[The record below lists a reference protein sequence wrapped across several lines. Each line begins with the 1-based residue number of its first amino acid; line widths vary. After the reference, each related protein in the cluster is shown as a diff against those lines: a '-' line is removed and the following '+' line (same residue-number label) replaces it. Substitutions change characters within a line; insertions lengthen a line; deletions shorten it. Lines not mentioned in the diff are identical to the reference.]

1 MKIGNKTKVTREITR
16 QERNRRNNIK
26 RLVISACFAL
36 LVFVALIVIQNSI
49 LNQEKK
55 ETVYQ
60 VIKDIDVGTK
70 ITENNIN
77 DYLDLKEVQVSL
89 IPSGYITAPEDV
101 QGKFVNREYKVNDII
116 TSDGVTDTE
125 NLYTKLIE
133 NPIEITF
140 STDDIASAVGGT
152 IREGDYINIYG
163 LRKPTAENNPSAE
176 NLYLV
181 DEDFTFQHVYV
192 TKVFDSSGKEVVIG
206 DENSESNSVVT
217 IISVILSEN
226 DIEQFNEMLKNCSIK
241 VTKLLYNSDED
252 YTKFLDK
259 ANKNAAKFT
268 SSNLSDEDVTEL
280 FDTEALD
287 GENTEEITENVT
299 DENDEQ
305 SETPADTSESSTE
318 TDEENTENTENA
330 DNSTTDGTETP
341 AENTENGNNS
351 TTDSTET
358 PAENAETAE

>member
-77 DYLDLKEVQVSL
+77 DYLALKEVQVSL

-116 TSDGVTDTE
+116 TSDGITDTE

-181 DEDFTFQHVYV
+181 DEGFTFQHVYV
-192 TKVFDSSGKEVVIG
+192 TKVFDSSGKEVVVG
-206 DENSESNSVVT
+206 DENSDSDSVVT

-259 ANKNAAKFT
+259 ANKNAAKFKP
-268 SSNLSDEDVTEL
+268 SNLSDEDVTDL

-287 GENTEEITENVT
+287 GGEQDEEMIENVT
-299 DENDEQ
+299 DNNDEQ

-318 TDEENTENTENA
+318 TDEESTEGIENG
-330 DNSTTDGTETP
+330 DNSTSESTKTP
-341 AENTENGNNS
+341 AE
-351 TTDSTET
+351 TDGS
-358 PAENAETAE
+358 AE

>member
-77 DYLDLKEVQVSL
+77 DYLALKEVQVSL
-89 IPSGYITAPEDV
+89 IPSGYITTPEDV
-101 QGKFVNREYKVNDII
+101 QGKFINREYKVNDII
-116 TSDGVTDTE
+116 TSDGITDTE

-163 LRKPTAENNPSAE
+163 LRKPSAESNPSAE

-192 TKVFDSSGKEVVIG
+192 TKVFDSSGKEVVVG
-206 DENSESNSVVT
+206 NENSDSTSVVT

-259 ANKNAAKFT
+259 ANKNAAKFS
-268 SSNLSDEDVTEL
+268 SSNLSDEDITEL
-280 FDTEALD
+280 FDEEALNG
-287 GENTEEITENVT
+287 GEQDEEIIEDNT
-299 DENDEQ
+299 DENVEQ

-318 TDEENTENTENA
+318 AAEESAEAAEESTETTE
-330 DNSTTDGTETP
+330 STT
-341 AENTENGNNS
+341 NGNNS
-351 TTDSTET
+351 TNASTEST
-358 PAENAETAE
+358 TETDENAE